1 MQKAL
6 PMSRRTLLIVVL
18 LLGALLAVWL
28 WQKGAGPRDTQ
39 RGNGSAAGALPDIE
53 DSPTPPEATGAP
65 MEPEMPRG
73 NRKVIDGVE
82 HVETK
87 TRDGKTVWVP
97 AAD

>member
-1 MQKAL
+1 MT
-6 PMSRRTLLIVVL
+6 RRTLLIVIL

-28 WQKGAGPRDTQ
+28 WQKGPGPQATQ
-39 RGNGSAAGALPDIE
+39 RGPGAVPGPLPDIE
-53 DSPTPPEATGAP
+53 DSPTPPETTGAL
-65 MEPEMPRG
+65 EPAMPRG

-87 TRDGKTVWVP
+87 TQDGKTVWVP